1 VNQVPGLPQRRTTTV
16 DAELDQAVEGLFDDT
31 EPDEENPVLDDAA
44 GIEHSSSFRRYVAE
58 GIELLEQWLS
68 DPD

>member
-1 VNQVPGLPQRRTTTV
+1 
-16 DAELDQAVEGLFDDT
+16 VEGLFDDT

-58 GIELLEQWLS
+58 GIELLEDWLS